1 MSRFINAE
9 QELDSDSNSE
19 LDSDLKKLTDFE

>member
-19 LDSDLKKLTDFE
+19 LDSDLQKLTDFE